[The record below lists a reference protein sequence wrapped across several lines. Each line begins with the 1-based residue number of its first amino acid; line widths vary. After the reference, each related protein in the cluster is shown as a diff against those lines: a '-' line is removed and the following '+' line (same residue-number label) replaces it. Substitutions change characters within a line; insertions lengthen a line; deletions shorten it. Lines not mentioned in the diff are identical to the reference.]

1 MKPVAHRLSFLPFVR
16 WALLALS
23 ASLLGCAGLRFGP
36 PSLPLGTTLAE
47 ATRVLGRPTAEHPL
61 PGGARRLEYWGGT
74 FAKSTYMVDF
84 DADGRLVGMEQVL
97 TEANFYA
104 LPAGITRD
112 ELRARMGPPVSTFSI
127 GRQGI
132 QVWNY
137 RYETND
143 CLWFQVSIRDA
154 DGRVAETTR
163 GMDPACDMP
172 NDPRP

>member
-1 MKPVAHRLSFLPFVR
+1 MKSISHRALPAR
-16 WALLALS
+16 NGLLALA
-23 ASLLGCAGLRFGP
+23 ASLLAGCAGFALGP
-36 PSLPLGTTLAE
+36 PALAPGTPIAE
-47 ATRVLGRPTAEHPL
+47 ATRTLGPPTAQFAL
-61 PGGARRLEYWGGT
+61 ADGGRRLEYWGGS
-74 FAKSTYMVDF
+74 FAKSTWMVDF
-84 DADGRLVGMEQVL
+84 DAGGRFVSMEQVL

-112 ELRARMGPPVSTFSI
+112 ELRARMGPPVSTFPI

-137 RYETND
+137 RYQTND

-163 GMDPACDMP
+163 GIDPSCDAP
-172 NDPRP
+172 SDPRT

>member
-1 MKPVAHRLSFLPFVR
+1 MTPVSPPSSYPRLAS
-16 WALLALS
+16 LAL
-23 ASLLGCAGLRFGP
+23 ALGLCGCAGMSFGP
-36 PSLPLGTTLAE
+36 PSLPPGTTVAE
-47 ATRVLGRPTAEHPL
+47 ATRVLGRPTAEHQL
-61 PGGARRLEYWGGT
+61 PGGVRRLEYWGGT

-84 DADGRLVGMEQVL
+84 DAGGRLVAMEQVL

-112 ELRARMGPPVSTFSI
+112 ELRARMGPPASTFAI
-127 GRQGI
+127 RRQGI

-137 RYETND
+137 RYQTND